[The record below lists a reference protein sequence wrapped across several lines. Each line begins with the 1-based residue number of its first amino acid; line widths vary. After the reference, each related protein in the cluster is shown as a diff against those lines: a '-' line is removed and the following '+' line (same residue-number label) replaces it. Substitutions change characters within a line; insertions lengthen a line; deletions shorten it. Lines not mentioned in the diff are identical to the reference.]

1 MGESLLNETVFV
13 AMTQHALLTVFG
25 KKHPRK
31 NYPGMNIPQ
40 KISRKIPCGIG

>member
-25 KKHPRK
+25 KKI
-31 NYPGMNIPQ
+31 PGTTIPE
-40 KISRKIPCGIG
+40 